1 MKPPFIVDDSG
12 DLSIFET
19 LEEAERYLEPN
30 DVEPGKCLAYDSEGC
45 CFEGFD
51 ESKWFR
57 HRVRLRPREG
67 QPTHAPELLRDQ
79 LLYVLGG
86 LETKETHEQ
95 LASLPLHE
103 LVAVAVEH
111 LVRRGH

>member
-57 HRVRLRPREG
+57 HRVRLGLGKVSQLMRRSCYGISSWMFSEG
-67 QPTHAPELLRDQ
+67 WKRKKPTSSLR
-79 LLYVLGG
+79 VC
-86 LETKETHEQ
+86 H
-95 LASLPLHE
+95 
-103 LVAVAVEH
+103 
-111 LVRRGH
+111 

>member
-12 DLSIFET
+12 DLSIFESV
-19 LEEAERYLEPN
+19 EEAERYLEPN
-30 DVEPGKCLAYDSEGC
+30 DVEPGKCLAYDSEGRC
-45 CFEGFD
+45 LEGFD

-57 HRVRLRPREG
+57 HRVRLGPREG
-67 QPTHAPELLRDQ
+67 QPTHAPELLRGR
-79 LLYVLGG
+79 LLYVLEG

-95 LASLPLHE
+95 LASLPLNE

-111 LVRRGH
+111 LLSRDH